1 MTLRDI
7 LKKIEDIVCPEGID
21 AGVIYKSWESPT
33 HKEVHNGKE
42 ISVYDHE
49 HFSELGDALVDLHR
63 AVKSMIE
70 SGQPEPTH
78 CPICKEKLIDGGCP
92 PCGMNYGE
100 LFGPSTW
107 NNFEG

>member
-7 LKKIEDIVCPEGID
+7 LKKIEDIACCEGID
-21 AGVIYKSWESPT
+21 SGVIYKSRESTT
-33 HKEVHNGKE
+33 HKEVHDGKE

-49 HFSELGDALVDLHR
+49 HFSELGDALVDPHR
-63 AVKSMIE
+63 AVKSMIDDGK
-70 SGQPEPTH
+70 SEPTN

-92 PCGMNYGE
+92 PCGMDYDE

-107 NNFEG
+107 DNFEG